1 MYQRLPNMTFQRTR
15 RTRVARVRSLRS
27 LGSPLKAYL
36 LCGGKVLY
44 RNSARKSSIGI
55 SADFRSFASVER
67 LIGL

>member
-1 MYQRLPNMTFQRTR
+1 MAFQRAR
-15 RTRVARVRSLRS
+15 RPSLRSGRSLRS
-27 LGSPLKAYL
+27 LGSPLNAYP

-55 SADFRSFASVER
+55 SADFRSFASVDR